1 MSCDPHEELIEV
13 AHRFLWMDNDTIRI
27 INSEGV
33 ERLIDLRNNF
43 REIEF
48 NKISMYVP
56 EWAKQGHYYINPP
69 ASESPEDLKAGI
81 VFDTLRR
88 LRRKYQHFKSSYF
101 LEKKRDSNSLYNIL
115 NTVDYKYKFSR
126 DKYVADLSFSFL
138 HWNLMEQLEKG
149 EITPD
154 QIDDE
159 QVQRL
164 IYNILPGGNTF
175 LHKLADKGDVLEAI
189 FKVCHPNVENRAEVM
204 FEVPFLKNFLHQSPM
219 DILNGKKDYRTMNM
233 MLEYLSGYGIDHHS
247 RAMVSVFPEMISH

>member
-1 MSCDPHEELIEV
+1 
-13 AHRFLWMDNDTIRI
+13 
-27 INSEGV
+27 
-33 ERLIDLRNNF
+33 
-43 REIEF
+43 
-48 NKISMYVP
+48 
-56 EWAKQGHYYINPP
+56 
-69 ASESPEDLKAGI
+69 
-81 VFDTLRR
+81 
-88 LRRKYQHFKSSYF
+88 
-101 LEKKRDSNSLYNIL
+101 
-115 NTVDYKYKFSR
+115 
-126 DKYVADLSFSFL
+126 
-138 HWNLMEQLEKG
+138 MEQLEKG